1 MCEERL
7 LSVPEDRVIRVKRVY
22 NSINSCDGASL
33 KRAIGVGFRAAFLAE
48 HDDRSLSIETL
59 SFGVFQ
65 RLKVRRDTYQL
76 SPMPCI
82 IDI

>member
-1 MCEERL
+1 MH
-7 LSVPEDRVIRVKRVY
+7 RVY
-22 NSINSCDGASL
+22 NSINFCDGASL

-48 HDDRSLSIETL
+48 HDDRSLAIETL

-65 RLKVRRDTYQL
+65 RLKFRGDTYQL

-82 IDI
+82 ID

>member
-1 MCEERL
+1 MYIC
-7 LSVPEDRVIRVKRVY
+7 VYFVY
-22 NSINSCDGASL
+22 NSIHSCDGDGASL

-48 HDDRSLSIETL
+48 HDDRSLAIETL

-65 RLKVRRDTYQL
+65 RLKFRGDTYQL

-82 IDI
+82 ID

>member
-1 MCEERL
+1 MPIC
-7 LSVPEDRVIRVKRVY
+7 VY
-22 NSINSCDGASL
+22 NLIFNSCDGDGASL

-48 HDDRSLSIETL
+48 HDDRSLAIETL

-65 RLKVRRDTYQL
+65 RLKFRGDTYQL

-82 IDI
+82 ID